1 MGKIKPFKISILM
14 ISIIFLL
21 SGMTFAQEEIDI
33 IDEQIS
39 KLDFS
44 QVEELLNSMNRDV
57 EEFIPEF
64 TIDNLI
70 NLIKNKDINYSF
82 KSFFA
87 GVFNYFFKE
96 IIANSQLLAKL
107 IILAVLL
114 AILQNLQSAFEKDN
128 ISKLAY
134 SVCYLILIGIIVNSF
149 TIALSLGKQAINDMV
164 NFLHAILPLLLSL
177 LVALGGFASA
187 AVFHPIILMTI
198 SGVGTL
204 IRDILLPL
212 IFLSSILTIV
222 DNITDAYKISRMSG
236 LLREI
241 SIGLLGFFLSI
252 FLGVMIIQG
261 AGAAVADGVSVRT
274 AKFATK
280 NFFPIVGGIF
290 ADAIDMV
297 IGCSLLLKNSIGI
310 FGAIVVFLICIF
322 PVIKIISIMVI
333 YKIASALVE
342 PLGENKIVKC
352 LNDVGNS
359 LTMIFVCV
367 SAVAMMLF
375 IAITIIIGAGN
386 VMVMMR

>member
-1 MGKIKPFKISILM
+1 MGKINPFKISILM

-134 SVCYLILIGIIVNSF
+134 SVCYLILIGIIINSF
-149 TIALSLGKQAINDMV
+149 MIALSLGKQTINDMV

-187 AVFHPIILMTI
+187 AVFHPIIFMTV

-212 IFLSSILTIV
+212 IFLSSILIV
-222 DNITDAYKISRMSG
+222 VNNITDTFKVSRMSG

-252 FLGVMIIQG
+252 FLGVIIIQG

-290 ADAIDMV
+290 ADALDMV
-297 IGCSLLLKNSIGI
+297 IGCSLLIKNSIGT
-310 FGAIVVFLICIF
+310 FGVIVVFLICIF
-322 PVIKIISIMVI
+322 PMIKIISIMVI

-342 PLGENKIVKC
+342 PLGETKIVKC

-359 LTMIFVCV
+359 LTMIFICV

>member
-134 SVCYLILIGIIVNSF
+134 SVCYLILIGIIINSF
-149 TIALSLGKQAINDMV
+149 MIALSLGKQTINDMV

-187 AVFHPIILMTI
+187 AVFHPIIFMTV

-212 IFLSSILTIV
+212 IFLSSILIV
-222 DNITDAYKISRMSG
+222 VNNITDTFKVSRMSG

-252 FLGVMIIQG
+252 FLGVIIIQG

-290 ADAIDMV
+290 ADALDMV
-297 IGCSLLLKNSIGI
+297 IGCSLLIKNSIGT
-310 FGAIVVFLICIF
+310 FGVIVVFLICIF
-322 PVIKIISIMVI
+322 PMIKIISIMVI

-342 PLGENKIVKC
+342 PLGETKIVKC

-359 LTMIFVCV
+359 LTMIFICV

>member
-96 IIANSQLLAKL
+96 VIANSQLLAKL

-222 DNITDAYKISRMSG
+222 DNITDAYKVSRMSG

>member
-1 MGKIKPFKISILM
+1 M

>member
-1 MGKIKPFKISILM
+1 M
-14 ISIIFLL
+14 
-21 SGMTFAQEEIDI
+21 
-33 IDEQIS
+33 
-39 KLDFS
+39 
-44 QVEELLNSMNRDV
+44 
-57 EEFIPEF
+57 
-64 TIDNLI
+64 
-70 NLIKNKDINYSF
+70 
-82 KSFFA
+82 
-87 GVFNYFFKE
+87 
-96 IIANSQLLAKL
+96 
-107 IILAVLL
+107 
-114 AILQNLQSAFEKDN
+114 
-128 ISKLAY
+128 
-134 SVCYLILIGIIVNSF
+134 
-149 TIALSLGKQAINDMV
+149 IALSLGKQTINDMV

-187 AVFHPIILMTI
+187 AVFHPIIFMTV

-212 IFLSSILTIV
+212 IFLSSILIV
-222 DNITDAYKISRMSG
+222 VNNITDTFKVSRMSG

-252 FLGVMIIQG
+252 FLGVIIIQG

-290 ADAIDMV
+290 ADALDMV
-297 IGCSLLLKNSIGI
+297 IGCSLLIKNSIGT
-310 FGAIVVFLICIF
+310 FGVIVVFLICIF
-322 PVIKIISIMVI
+322 PMIKIISIMVI

-342 PLGENKIVKC
+342 PLGETKIVKC

-359 LTMIFVCV
+359 LTMIFICV

>member
-44 QVEELLNSMNRDV
+44 QVEELLNSMNRDI

-134 SVCYLILIGIIVNSF
+134 SVCYLILIGIIINSF
-149 TIALSLGKQAINDMV
+149 MIALSLGKQTINDMV
-164 NFLHAILPLLLSL
+164 NFLHAVLPLLLSL

-187 AVFHPIILMTI
+187 AVFHPIIFMTV

-212 IFLSSILTIV
+212 IFLSSILIV
-222 DNITDAYKISRMSG
+222 VNNITDTFKVSRMSG

-252 FLGVMIIQG
+252 FLGVIIVQG

-290 ADAIDMV
+290 ADALDMV
-297 IGCSLLLKNSIGI
+297 IGCSLLIKNSIGT
-310 FGAIVVFLICIF
+310 FGVIVVFLICIF
-322 PVIKIISIMVI
+322 PMIKIISIMVI

-342 PLGENKIVKC
+342 PLGETKIVKC

-359 LTMIFVCV
+359 LTMIFICV

>member
-1 MGKIKPFKISILM
+1 MGKINPFKISILM

-134 SVCYLILIGIIVNSF
+134 SVCYLILIGIIINSF
-149 TIALSLGKQAINDMV
+149 MIALSLGKQTINDMV

-187 AVFHPIILMTI
+187 AVFHPIIFMTV

-212 IFLSSILTIV
+212 IFLSSILIV
-222 DNITDAYKISRMSG
+222 VNNITDTFKVSRMSG

-252 FLGVMIIQG
+252 FLGVIIIQG
-261 AGAAVADGVSVRT
+261 AGAAVADGVSIRT

-290 ADAIDMV
+290 ADALDMV
-297 IGCSLLLKNSIGI
+297 IGCSLLIKNSIGT
-310 FGAIVVFLICIF
+310 FGVIVVFLICIF
-322 PVIKIISIMVI
+322 PMIKIISIMVI

-342 PLGENKIVKC
+342 PLGETKIVKC

-359 LTMIFVCV
+359 LTMIFICV

>member
-44 QVEELLNSMNRDV
+44 QVEELLNSMNRDI

-134 SVCYLILIGIIVNSF
+134 SVCYLILIGIIINSF
-149 TIALSLGKQAINDMV
+149 MIALSLGKQTINDMV

-187 AVFHPIILMTI
+187 AVFHPIIFMTV

-212 IFLSSILTIV
+212 IFLSSILIV
-222 DNITDAYKISRMSG
+222 VNNITDTFKVSRMSG

-252 FLGVMIIQG
+252 FLGVIIIQG

-290 ADAIDMV
+290 ADALDMV
-297 IGCSLLLKNSIGI
+297 IGCSLLIKNSIGT
-310 FGAIVVFLICIF
+310 FGVIVVFLICIF
-322 PVIKIISIMVI
+322 PMIKIISIMVI

-342 PLGENKIVKC
+342 PLGETKIVKC

-359 LTMIFVCV
+359 LTMIFICV